1 MHLSFWKQSGIG
13 MQSKIVQYVALLKYF
28 LWLQCS
34 CRKDMVKISMDVFV
48 RKYQPDRYK
57 LWKAGKDVT
66 VIDHALP
73 TPEAAEF
80 LKGDLMQKVKSGRQY
95 AEDMETGEACKEEV
109 DGDETKR

>member
-1 MHLSFWKQSGIG
+1 
-13 MQSKIVQYVALLKYF
+13 
-28 LWLQCS
+28 
-34 CRKDMVKISMDVFV
+34 MVKISMDVFV

-80 LKGDLMQKVKSGRQY
+80 LKGDLMQKVKNGKHC
-95 AEDMETGEACKEEV
+95 AEEMETEETCKEDV
-109 DGDETKR
+109 DGDETKRYCFI

>member
-1 MHLSFWKQSGIG
+1 
-13 MQSKIVQYVALLKYF
+13 
-28 LWLQCS
+28 
-34 CRKDMVKISMDVFV
+34 MVKISMDVFV

-80 LKGDLMQKVKSGRQY
+80 LKGDLMQRVKNGKQC
-95 AEDMETGEACKEEV
+95 AEEMETETCKEKM
-109 DGDETKR
+109 DGDETKRYCFI

>member
-1 MHLSFWKQSGIG
+1 
-13 MQSKIVQYVALLKYF
+13 
-28 LWLQCS
+28 
-34 CRKDMVKISMDVFV
+34 MVKISMDVFV

-109 DGDETKR
+109 DRDETKR

>member
-1 MHLSFWKQSGIG
+1 
-13 MQSKIVQYVALLKYF
+13 
-28 LWLQCS
+28 
-34 CRKDMVKISMDVFV
+34 MVKISMDVFV

-80 LKGDLMQKVKSGRQY
+80 LKGDLMQKVKNGKQC
-95 AEDMETGEACKEEV
+95 AEEMEMGETCKEETSE
-109 DGDETKR
+109 DETKR

>member
-1 MHLSFWKQSGIG
+1 
-13 MQSKIVQYVALLKYF
+13 
-28 LWLQCS
+28 
-34 CRKDMVKISMDVFV
+34 MVKISMDVFV

-80 LKGDLMQKVKSGRQY
+80 LKGDLMQKVKNGKHC
-95 AEDMETGEACKEEV
+95 AEEMETDEMCKDDV
-109 DGDETKR
+109 DRDETKRYCFI